1 MSRSAV
7 TIISLVL
14 LLTITNGMWA
24 YNQFLPSAKENTHEY
39 SCAPDEHRLEI
50 LERIAQP
57 LESAIA
63 AAAVPGATKQSVIAA
78 ASERNTP
85 EINRFCVG
93 DQSAV
98 TVDLVGLRFNASG
111 QLVGASTQRCIP

>member
-7 TIISLVL
+7 ALISLVL
-14 LLTITNGMWA
+14 LLALTNGMWA
-24 YNQFLPSAKENTHEY
+24 YANFRPSQPESTHSY

-50 LERIAQP
+50 LERMAHP

-63 AAAVPGATKQSVIAA
+63 ASAAPGATKQSVVAA

-85 EINRFCVG
+85 EINRFCIG
-93 DQSAV
+93 DQDAV
-98 TVDLVGLRFNASG
+98 TIDLVALRFNDSG
-111 QLVGASTQRCIP
+111 KLIGASTQRCIP